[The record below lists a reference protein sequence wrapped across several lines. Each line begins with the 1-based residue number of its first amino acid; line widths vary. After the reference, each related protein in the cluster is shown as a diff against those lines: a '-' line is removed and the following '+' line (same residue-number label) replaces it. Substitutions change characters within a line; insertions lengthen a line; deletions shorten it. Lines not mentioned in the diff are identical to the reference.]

1 MTILWTESTDKSG
14 VRFREELA
22 TGIRCRISTTRNERM
37 INRPERPSYDSD
49 LVPCPF
55 CPERVCTETPVFPDG
70 TRIIIGESVTFP
82 NLYPFAH
89 RHVVTV
95 ITREHNPVAFTIQQ
109 IRDAL
114 SGQARALSTG
124 EGYPAI
130 NWNYLP
136 SAGASMVHPHMQGIA
151 DPMPSFLTERYLQ
164 AGRDFHKNNKINYW
178 EYLREKE
185 ESSPRYL
192 FGDEICWCAAPVPIG
207 EKEIRGYLPIA
218 TIEEFETYLEPAA
231 DGILQVIRFFES
243 MGSFA
248 FNMAIRFD
256 CAKNDNSFR
265 AFLSMI
271 ARINPN
277 PKSTSDSAFME
288 RMHFEPVV
296 MTLPEQLGEMY
307 RTAGR

>member
-1 MTILWTESTDKSG
+1 MSVMWTESTDVSG
-14 VRFREELA
+14 IRFREELA
-22 TGIRCRISTTRNERM
+22 TGIRCRISTTRKERM
-37 INRPERPSYDSD
+37 INRTERPSYDSD

-55 CPERVCTETPVFPDG
+55 CPERVCTETPVFPNG
-70 TRIIIGESVTFP
+70 SRIIVGDSVTFP

-95 ITREHNPVAFTIQQ
+95 ITREHNPMGFTKQQ

-114 SGQARALSTG
+114 SGQVQALSAG

-151 DPMPSFLTERYLQ
+151 DSKPSFLTERYIL
-164 AGRDFHKNNKINYW
+164 AGRKVLAEKKVNYW
-178 EYLREKE
+178 ENLRSSEQN
-185 ESSPRYL
+185 SPRYL

-207 EKEIRGYLPIA
+207 EKEIRGYLPFA
-218 TIEEFETYLEPAA
+218 TIDEFGAFINPAA
-231 DGILQVIRFFES
+231 DGILQVIRLFEAT
-243 MGSFA
+243 GSFA
-248 FNMAIRFD
+248 FNLAIRFD
-256 CAKNDNSFR
+256 CPKNDGSFR
-265 AFLSMI
+265 AFISMI

-296 MTLPEQLGEMY
+296 MTLPEHLCEIY
-307 RTAGR
+307 RTIIE